1 MTKRKLKSIQQTYD
15 ELQLEEQRLLLI
27 HLEHYRN
34 IALNLYE
41 WKGLPEGMEGR
52 HIEKALLFNG
62 QAFFYD
68 NPELGFICLPSS
80 NTGDLNVYGE
90 PTRIQVSGHGFSEIK
105 HITEG
110 VHILNNPRFLA
121 TDITIQYYCKK
132 LAQIDSTMNT
142 NLIQQKVPFIFA
154 TGKENEFTIKN
165 LYAKM
170 YSGEPAIFVNQ
181 SLLNERGDLNIQS
194 ISCEAPYILDKL
206 QEHRFEVEK
215 ELLTFLGINTTIEKK
230 ERLIVD
236 ETNANNELITLN
248 VEIGLRER
256 ERACEQIN
264 QAFGL
269 NIQVYAKDIPIVK
282 GGIGN
287 ESIYNGDTGASE

>member
-1 MTKRKLKSIQQTYD
+1 MARKPKTISDIYNELLK
-15 ELQLEEQRLLLI
+15 EEQRLLLI

-41 WKGLPEGMEGR
+41 WEGLPEGMEGR
-52 HIEKALLFNG
+52 HIEQALLLYG
-62 QAFFYD
+62 QCFFYD
-68 NPELGFICLPSS
+68 HETLGFICLPCS
-80 NTGDLNVYGE
+80 NSGQMNVYGE
-90 PTRIQVSGHGFSEIK
+90 PTRIMVTGHGFSENK

-110 VHILNNPRFLA
+110 VRIINNPRVIA
-121 TDITIQYYCKK
+121 TDITLQYFCTK
-132 LAQIDSTMNT
+132 LAQIDSTINT

-154 TGKENEFTIKN
+154 TSKENEFTIKN

-170 YSGEPAIFVNQ
+170 YSGEPAIFVDQ
-181 SLLNERGDLNIQS
+181 SLLSQNGELNIQS
-194 ISCEAPYILDKL
+194 VSCEAPYIIDKL

-236 ETNANNELITLN
+236 ETNANNEQITLN

-256 ERACEQIN
+256 EKACEIIN
-264 QAFGL
+264 ERYGL
-269 NIQVYAKDIPIVK
+269 NLHVYAKDIPLSK
-282 GGIGN
+282 GGLEDGTL
-287 ESIYNGDTGASE
+287 YNGTENTGE

>member
-1 MTKRKLKSIQQTYD
+1 MARKIKSIGQIYD
-15 ELQLEEQRLLLI
+15 ELQYEEQRLLHI

-34 IALNLYE
+34 VALNLYE
-41 WKGLPEGMEGR
+41 WVGLPDGMESR
-52 HIEKALLFNG
+52 HIEKALLFSG

-68 NPELGFICLPSS
+68 HPDLGYICLPCG

-90 PTRIQVSGHGFSEIK
+90 PTRIQINGYGFTEMK
-105 HITEG
+105 HVTDG
-110 VHILNNPRFLA
+110 VLVLNNPRFLA
-121 TDITIQYYCKK
+121 TDITLQYYCKK

-154 TGKENEFTIKN
+154 TGKDNEFTIKN

-206 QEHRFEVEK
+206 QQHRFDVEK

-230 ERLIVD
+230 ERLIMD
-236 ETNANNELITLN
+236 EANANNELITLN

-256 ERACEQIN
+256 ERACEMIN
-264 QAFGL
+264 NKYGL
-269 NIQVYAKDIPIVK
+269 NLSVYAKDLPLTK
-282 GGIGN
+282 GGLN
-287 ESIYNGDTGASE
+287 DESVYNGTENTSE